1 MEFGKLHDIS
11 MVDFSLPKAHEK
23 TKLVLNEYVKS
34 TLPNIYVGCTGWGM
48 PQWNNSWYPKSTKSK
63 DYLKEY
69 SRQFNTIEHNTTHYR
84 IPDVDTVLR
93 WKTESAEG
101 FKFCP
106 KIPQTISHH
115 HQLGLNGTE
124 IKLFCENIA
133 LLEEKMGCCFMQ
145 LPPHFIADR
154 LPILEHFLEKW
165 SSEIPLAI
173 EVRNEQFF
181 EYEKPAER
189 FFSLLEKYNISSV
202 ITDVAGRRDVLHQR
216 LTTATAMIRF
226 VGNDLHST
234 DYQRIDR
241 WITQIAAWFE
251 EGLQSL
257 YFFSHQ
263 PENLKSPE
271 MAVYFIEKLNLIL
284 KSKVVPPK
292 RFDEIKNE
300 QMSLF

>member
-1 MEFGKLHDIS
+1 MEFGKIYDVS
-11 MVDFSLPKAHEK
+11 TVDFYLPKAHEK
-23 TKLVLNEYVKS
+23 TKLILSKYVKN
-34 TLPNIYVGCTGWGM
+34 LQPAVYVGCTGWGM
-48 PQWNNSWYPKSTKSK
+48 TQWNGSWYPKATKSK
-63 DYLKEY
+63 DFLREY

-84 IPDVDTVLR
+84 IPDADTVLR
-93 WKTESAEG
+93 WKMESAEG

-115 HQLGLNGTE
+115 PQLGLNTTE
-124 IKLFCENIA
+124 TRLFCENIA
-133 LLEEKMGCCFMQ
+133 LLGEKMGCCFMQ
-145 LPPHFIADR
+145 LPPHFRADR

-165 SSEIPLAI
+165 PSEIPLAI

-181 EYEKPAER
+181 EFENPSER

-202 ITDVAGRRDVLHQR
+202 ITDVSGRRDVLHQR
-216 LTTATAMIRF
+216 LTTNTAMIRF
-226 VGNDLHST
+226 VGNDLHLT
-234 DYQRIDR
+234 DYQRIDE
-241 WITQIAAWFE
+241 WILQIKTWFE
-251 EGLQSL
+251 EGLQTL

-284 KSKVVPPK
+284 NSNLLPPK
-292 RFDEIKNE
+292 RFDEVKNE